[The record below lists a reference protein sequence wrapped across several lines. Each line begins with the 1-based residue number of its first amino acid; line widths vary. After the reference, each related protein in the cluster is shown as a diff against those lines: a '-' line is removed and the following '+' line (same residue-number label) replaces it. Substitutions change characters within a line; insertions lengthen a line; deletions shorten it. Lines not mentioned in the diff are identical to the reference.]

1 MRIAIIG
8 IKGLP
13 GTFSG
18 VETHVHELGTR
29 LIRRGHEVFAY
40 VRPHYTPRD
49 VHEDDG
55 IKLIHQPTI
64 PTKHLDASVHSFFS
78 ALNTIGKSY
87 DIVHFHC
94 IGPGAFAPIARLSRS
109 RIVTTVHRFDYLS
122 GKWGRFART
131 SLQAAERVC
140 LRASHRAIAVA
151 PFLSEHYKEM
161 GFEVEYIPNGVPLP
175 DLGLASD
182 EIEKLGL
189 VPGEYYLFLGRLV
202 PEKRPDW
209 LIRAFLAACDDPSRK
224 LVITGGSSSTDSYVD
239 ELEEMAK
246 PTDGRVMLTGPIYGD
261 AKEQLLAH
269 ARGFLLP
276 SALEGLPITLLE
288 AMSYARPC
296 LVSSIPPHRDVLDHG
311 RNGMLHDE
319 HSFDSLCEEF
329 RKFDQLDD
337 SERERMGH
345 AARKTVA
352 EGYDWEDIIDSVER
366 LYESALEPS
375 ATTRRVKGS

>member
-1 MRIAIIG
+1 MRIAFIG

-29 LIRRGHEVFAY
+29 LVQRGHDVCAY

-49 VHEDDG
+49 VREDDG
-55 IKLIHQPTI
+55 IRLLHQPTI
-64 PTKHLDASVHSFFS
+64 PTKHLDASVHSLMS
-78 ALNTIGKSY
+78 AINTIGKSY

-94 IGPGAFAPIARLSRS
+94 IGPGAFAPVARLSRA

-122 GKWGRFART
+122 GKWGWFART
-131 SLQAAERVC
+131 CLQAAERVC
-140 LRASHRAIAVA
+140 LRASHQAIAVA

-161 GFEVEYIPNGVPLP
+161 GFNVQYIPNGVPLP
-175 DLGLASD
+175 DLDIASN
-182 EIEKLGL
+182 EIEGLGL
-189 VPGEYYLFLGRLV
+189 SPGEYFLFLGRLV

-209 LIRAFLAACDDPSRK
+209 LIRAFISACDDSAHK

-239 ELEEMAK
+239 ELRQLAK
-246 PTDGRVMLTGPIYGD
+246 SEGSRILLTGPIYGD

-296 LVSSIPPHRDVLDHG
+296 LVSSIPPHRDVVSHG
-311 RNGMLHDE
+311 VNGFLHDE
-319 HSFDSLCEEF
+319 DSFDSLCEEF
-329 RKFDQLDD
+329 RHFSRLGEDARADVGR
-337 SERERMGH
+337 SARE
-345 AARKTVA
+345 TVA
-352 EGYDWEDIIDSVER
+352 GGYDWEDVVDSVER
-366 LYESALEPS
+366 LYQSALEPS
-375 ATTRRVKGS
+375 ATTRSA